1 MRPVS
6 TAETLRVGA
15 RLAGT
20 RVEGPGA
27 RYALWVQGCSI
38 RCPGCCNPHLFEGA
52 GGQAVGVDTLMA
64 EIRCARPA
72 IEGVTFLGGEPFEQA
87 AGLARLAAGA
97 RELGLSVMVF
107 SGYTIEELRARTDSG
122 TEGLLRSTDVLV
134 DGRFDAARPERTRLW
149 VGSENQR
156 FHYLSDRYSPDIELP
171 ADNAPFRE
179 VEVRIAADGA
189 IQSNGWPV
197 WPAEARGV
205 ALKRMIFPRYRPA
218 RSATRAPRDPG
229 REASRWSA

>member
-20 RVEGPGA
+20 RVEGPAA

-64 EIRCARPA
+64 EIRGARPA

-87 AGLARLAAGA
+87 APLARLAAGA

-107 SGYTIEELRARTDSG
+107 SGYTLEELQARTDAG
-122 TEGLLRSTDVLV
+122 TVGLLRSTDVLV
-134 DGRFDAARPERTRLW
+134 DGRYDAARPERRRLW

-171 ADNAPFRE
+171 VDGAPLRE
-179 VEVRIAADGA
+179 VEVRIDADGA
-189 IQSNGWPV
+189 IHSNGWPV
-197 WPAEARGV
+197 WPAKVRGV
-205 ALKRMIFPRYRPA
+205 ALKRGRLLP
-218 RSATRAPRDPG
+218 SNAPR
-229 REASRWSA
+229 A